1 MEGTDMAYGM
11 FYKQVEIT
19 KKNGR
24 LPSVEDAIKLAE
36 ERFWEGDEPNPCQ
49 CFHDLDEAREALA
62 KEKCELLPSQYYALG
77 AGYCAY
83 MYCLVE
89 IGSGDGYGFAEW
101 TYPQDDEEG

>member
-1 MEGTDMAYGM
+1 MAYGM
-11 FYKQVEIT
+11 LYKQVEIT

-36 ERFWEGDEPNPCQ
+36 ERFWDDDAPNPCQ
-49 CFHDLDEAREALA
+49 CFHALDEARGALS
-62 KEKCELLPSQYYALG
+62 KEKCELCPSQYYALG
-77 AGYCAY
+77 EGYRAY

-101 TYPQDDEEG
+101 TYPTDDEEED